1 MNAAQPQ
8 SAAVGSH
15 RGGRPS
21 AKYYRKAAEGDL
33 RETIGDATEAI
44 AQNEGPTDGRMP
56 APRCSPAR
64 GQARGS
70 GEFYEP
76 LLRIEKGRNER
87 VEYIRPMSIVKGR
100 SP

>member
-1 MNAAQPQ
+1 MGECQPL
-8 SAAVGSH
+8 VI
-15 RGGRPS
+15 P
-21 AKYYRKAAEGDL
+21 
-33 RETIGDATEAI
+33 
-44 AQNEGPTDGRMP
+44 
-56 APRCSPAR
+56 PAR

-87 VEYIRPMSIVKGR
+87 VEYIRPRSIVKGR